1 MRRACLRFRS
11 LRYETISCEPRWR
24 RVARGIAPRASQ
36 RGHGGSAMITSY
48 RPLTDGFFPWRATG
62 MPSGQQ
68 AAHRAG
74 SMLWQLCLQGDGPAL
89 STASQVNLQST
100 SRDQREGQAG
110 DRPCLDT
117 YVNIDKGGG
126 ASHLSLPRMPKS
138 SLFARIRR
146 MDSWSAARND
156 VGYQ

>member
-1 MRRACLRFRS
+1 MGSACAKGLLEVSVLGVRN
-11 LRYETISCEPRWR
+11 YIACEPRWR
-24 RVARGIAPRASQ
+24 RVARGISPRASQ

-48 RPLTDGFFPWRATG
+48 RPLTDGFFPWRATR

-74 SMLWQLCLQGDGPAL
+74 SMLWQLCLQGGGPAL

-100 SRDQREGQAG
+100 SRDQRDGHAG

-126 ASHLSLPRMPKS
+126 ASHRSLPRMPKS
-138 SLFARIRR
+138 SLFDKIAQ
-146 MDSWSAARND
+146 DGFLVS
-156 VGYQ
+156 GT